1 MILKVQKF
9 SWANIVMIEMFIFAN
24 FVQKLNFEESH
35 FQNVGVRLPELLLFV
50 LGSLRVLGESCF
62 KATKASLDSYF
73 YH

>member
-24 FVQKLNFEESH
+24 FVQKVNFEELH

>member
-1 MILKVQKF
+1 MLRLKCSF
-9 SWANIVMIEMFIFAN
+9 FAN
-24 FVQKLNFEESH
+24 FVQKVNFEESH

>member
-9 SWANIVMIEMFIFAN
+9 SGTNIVTIDMFIFAN
-24 FVQKLNFEESH
+24 FVQKVNFEESH
-35 FQNVGVRLPELLLFV
+35 LRNVGERLPELLLFV
-50 LGSLRVLGESCF
+50 LGSLRVFGESCL

>member
-24 FVQKLNFEESH
+24 FVQKVNFEESH
-35 FQNVGVRLPELLLFV
+35 FV